1 MVLEP
6 AIRNELVELIAA
18 NFRTDEINELGR
30 LILRCF
36 DCNEASGT
44 RNHISLSP
52 RKSAKQLVDQCD
64 QSGEIPALI
73 KLAVDPPMRVALRL
87 GIDTGKII
95 SDVINYAA
103 HLEKKSTRPGSV
115 SVSRVVYDALPSRLG
130 SLFRYGGIFEDRDFF
145 TNVRRLE
152 ALLSDDSDEDEE
164 RFA

>member
-18 NFRTDEINELGR
+18 NFRADEINELGR

-52 RKSAKQLVDQCD
+52 RKSAKLLVDQCD

-73 KLAVDPPMRVALRL
+73 KLADDPPMGVAL
-87 GIDTGKII
+87 
-95 SDVINYAA
+95 
-103 HLEKKSTRPGSV
+103 
-115 SVSRVVYDALPSRLG
+115 RLG

-145 TNVRRLE
+145 TTVRRLE